1 MRYEMHIN
9 GRALNS
15 RRTLVSRIKDLLNLE
30 EMFRGE
36 PSDGQ
41 HDASAAADAGKMH
54 SLVRLKRF
62 VAPIVSLLAAPIL
75 LAFVPTANAG
85 WQPIR
90 TSSNASGWQKVVCDN
105 ANAGWRSCEMGLTVV
120 LTAAPAALAATG
132 ETTTITATVTD
143 YYGGNVGSGT
153 TLNWSKTDG
162 ALGAPQSAT
171 DVNGQAFVTLTSSS
185 TIGGASV
192 TGATSEGSGS
202 LYVPFTDKWLAI
214 GPTYTAWANTGTPY
228 SCTGWSPAAST
239 VAQGSFFTQYQNC
252 NQNQIAYQQNRQQS
266 AVTGQIV
273 NVGGPIPLYQTIV
286 ITQSQGAVG
295 TLPPPQPPKPPAPV
309 CTVVQGGNVKTPVI
323 GWSQNN
329 NDGMW
334 SLYDQGATGIVT
346 KGSADKYAKW
356 GGSVQYNGYTYTVG
370 EFVVWGQYGKNF
382 EASVWQICKAP
393 L

>member
-1 MRYEMHIN
+1 MRYELHIK
-9 GRALNS
+9 GRALIS
-15 RRTLVSRIKDLLNLE
+15 RHTLVSRIKDLLTLGE
-30 EMFRGE
+30 LFRVDT
-36 PSDGQ
+36 SDSQ
-41 HDASAAADAGKMH
+41 HDTSAAADAGKMH

-62 VAPIVSLLAAPIL
+62 VAPIVSMIAAPIL

-153 TLNWSKTDG
+153 TLNWSTTDG

-171 DVNGQAFVTLTSSS
+171 DVNGQAFVTLRSSS

-214 GPTYTAWANTGTPY
+214 GPTYTAWANTGAPY

-295 TLPPPQPPKPPAPV
+295 TLPPPPPPPPAAPV
-309 CTVVQGGNVKTPVI
+309 CTVIQGSTINAPIV
-323 GWSQNN
+323 GWTQNN
-329 NDGMW
+329 NDGTW
-334 SLYDQGATGIVT
+334 TLYDQGATGIVT
-346 KGSADKYAKW
+346 KGSAAKYDRW

-370 EFVVWGQYGKNF
+370 QFVVFGTFGRNQ
-382 EASVWQICKAP
+382 ERSVWQICKAP